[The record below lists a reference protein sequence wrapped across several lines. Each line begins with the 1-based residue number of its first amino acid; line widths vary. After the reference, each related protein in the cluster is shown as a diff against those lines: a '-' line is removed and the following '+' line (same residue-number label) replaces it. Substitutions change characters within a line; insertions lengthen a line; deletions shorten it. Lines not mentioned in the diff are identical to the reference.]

1 MRIAFLTRSL
11 EVGGAERQLVLLA
24 KGLADRGH
32 QVLLLSMYPGGAL
45 ASQLAGSQVV
55 LKDLRKRSR
64 WDLVG
69 FLGSLRRELNNWRT
83 EVIHSYLDVPNLLSA
98 LTRPFAGRVPV
109 VWGIRDALADLSAY
123 DSFSRFCRGL
133 TYPVSRLAQGVIANS
148 SAAKELH
155 LAKGLS
161 SKNLAVIPNGIEVE
175 RFRFDLVGRKR
186 LRARWGI
193 QPEEPLIGLT
203 ARLDP
208 KKDHP
213 SFMEAA
219 QSVLAERPG
228 TRFVCIGSGPLHLSE
243 QYQRAAQD
251 MGLSPALVWTGEVAD
266 MAAAYSAC
274 DIAISASYGES
285 FPNAVAEA
293 MACERP
299 VVVTAAGDTAE
310 LVGPLG
316 LVTPVRNPMAL
327 AAGCLHLLDLS
338 PDDLQEMGRRLR
350 TRVEKRYS
358 VEAMVKA
365 TEVYLQRLIQG
376 RIN

>member
-24 KGLADRGH
+24 RGLADRGH

-55 LKDLRKRSR
+55 LKELRKKSR

-69 FLGSLRRELNNWRT
+69 FLGGLRRELKDWQP
-83 EVIHSYLDVPNLLSA
+83 EVIHSYLDVPNLICA
-98 LTRPFAGRVPV
+98 LIRPLAGRVPV
-109 VWGIRDALADLSAY
+109 MWGIRDALEDLSAY
-123 DSFSRFCRGL
+123 DRFSRLCRRL
-133 TYPVSRLAQGVIANS
+133 TYPVSHLAQGVILNS
-148 SAAKELH
+148 FAARELH
-155 LAKGLS
+155 LARGLS
-161 SKNLAVIPNGIEVE
+161 PINLAVIPNGIDVE
-175 RFRFDLVGRKR
+175 RFKFDPIGRER
-186 LRARWGI
+186 LRAQWGI
-193 QPEEPLIGLT
+193 QPDESLIGLA

-213 SFMEAA
+213 SFLSAA
-219 QSVLAERPG
+219 QAILAERPN
-228 TRFVCIGSGPLHLSE
+228 TRFVCIGGGPADLSD
-243 QYQRAAQD
+243 QYQRRAD
-251 MGLSPALVWTGEVAD
+251 ELGLSPALVWAGEVVD

-274 DIAISASYGES
+274 DIAVSASYGES

-299 VVVTAAGDTAE
+299 VVVTDAGDTAD
-310 LVGPLG
+310 LVGALG
-316 LVTPVRNPMAL
+316 QVTPARDPAML
-327 AAGCLHLLDLS
+327 AAGCLQLLS
-338 PDDLQEMGRRLR
+338 QPPAERQELGRRLR
-350 TRVEKRYS
+350 ARVEERFS

-376 RIN
+376 RNN